1 VLDPD
6 PSFRPVR
13 RRDGS
18 VPWRCLPRF
27 DSEPLFCGLL
37 DAARGGAFIAA
48 GVTLAESHQ
57 A

>member
-1 VLDPD
+1 LI
-6 PSFRPVR
+6 R
-13 RRDGS
+13 
-18 VPWRCLPRF
+18 VPWRCLPRS

-48 GVTLAESHQ
+48 GVTLAESHR